1 MSDDTVTI
9 EGYTLCVNG
18 EHVYVLREIARWT
31 GGKCPDCFIA
41 SGCVTE
47 RAIEISTRGSR
58 IKVPITPVRKQRN
71 HRRNRPK
78 DKLAEKAKERA
89 QRRVVALFPDLYFQ
103 LVAEER
109 HALGLKPWTVPMALQ
124 RGGHEGAEATLAFAA
139 ELNERYGATHE

>member
-1 MSDDTVTI
+1 MSDTGTI

-18 EHVYVLREIARWT
+18 EHVYVLREVARWT
-31 GGKCPDCFIA
+31 GGRCPDCFIA
-41 SGCVTE
+41 EGCVTE
-47 RAIEISTRGSR
+47 RTVEIATRGVR
-58 IKVPITPVRKQRN
+58 VHVPITPERKRN

-89 QRRVVALFPDLYFQ
+89 QRRLAMLLPDLYFQ

-139 ELNERYGATHE
+139 ELNARYGGTRE